1 MHPALLVFSASAP
14 EAGPANTATKTTPII
29 STNRRGINDSEKER
43 SNRAARLLNLE
54 GNLEIRLGD
63 LGVWVSLL
71 ELWDIPERKIECGV
85 PKEGTFCPEW

>member
-1 MHPALLVFSASAP
+1 
-14 EAGPANTATKTTPII
+14 
-29 STNRRGINDSEKER
+29 
-43 SNRAARLLNLE
+43 LNLE
-54 GNLEIRLGD
+54 GNLEIHLGD